1 MKILGK
7 PWVSRGKKK
16 TRSLLPTM
24 TGCSMSNINT
34 YKLVVGWRE
43 KKIFRQPHKLS
54 RAEAWLSLVEI
65 SMAEKFLPSIRQLM
79 TEWSWTHGYV
89 QRFLDD
95 LEAEGLILRD
105 TNKRQKYL
113 APSDIYQPST
123 QSDWYRQNGDLVQE
137 NRPETLGFEDDSEGQ
152 LVQPAHYIEDLDSYS
167 RPKDSN
173 QCAKKYRY
181 EGEVIKL
188 NQRDYDKMR
197 STYSDIPDFDSA
209 LATIDIGMAAEK
221 KQKGWFIALTKKLNY
236 QQQVASQRK
245 QERGGGGIAKI
256 EQWKPF

>member
-1 MKILGK
+1 
-7 PWVSRGKKK
+7 
-16 TRSLLPTM
+16 
-24 TGCSMSNINT
+24 MSETNT
-34 YKLVVGWRE
+34 YKLVVGWRDQ
-43 KKIFRQPHKLS
+43 KIFRQSHKLS
-54 RAEAWLSLVEI
+54 RAEAWLSLVEM

-79 TEWSWTHGYV
+79 TEWGWTQGST

-95 LEAEGLILRD
+95 LEAENLIMRGTD
-105 TNKRQKYL
+105 CRQKYL
-113 APSDIYQPST
+113 LPSDIYQPSA
-123 QSDWYRQNGDLVQE
+123 QPDWYKQNGDLVQA
-137 NRPETLGFEDDSEGQ
+137 NCPETLGFEGDLEGQ
-152 LVQPAHYIEDLDSYS
+152 LVQAAPYIVDLNSLS
-167 RPKDSN
+167 RPQDSN

-221 KQKGWFIALTKKLNY
+221 KHTGWFVALTKKLNY
-236 QQQVASQRK
+236 QQQMAKQRRN
-245 QERGGGGIAKI
+245 ERGGGGVAKI